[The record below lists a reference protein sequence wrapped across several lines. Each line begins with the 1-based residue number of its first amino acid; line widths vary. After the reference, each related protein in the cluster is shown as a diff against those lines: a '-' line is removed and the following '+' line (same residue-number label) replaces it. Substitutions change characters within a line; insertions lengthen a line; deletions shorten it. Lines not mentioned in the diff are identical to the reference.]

1 MITNIVCHT
10 DLGCSINLKDL
21 TSKCVNIIYDPSKF
35 PAAIWKHK
43 TIGGTCMVFSNGK
56 LMINGKINSI
66 REAKQRMRRYARLL
80 QKIGWHVTLKRIVIS
95 TISAFYKL
103 DGPLDVYG
111 LAQHFGGSYEAQW
124 FPAVMFVKNT
134 IHFTCFHT
142 GAVLM
147 TGIKTEK
154 QFYDTII
161 PTLLEMYLL

>member
-10 DLGCSINLKDL
+10 DLQCSINLKDL
-21 TSKCVNIIYDPSKF
+21 TSKCVNIIYDPSRF

-56 LMINGKINSI
+56 LMVNGKIKSI
-66 REAKQRMRRYARLL
+66 REARQRVRRYARLL
-80 QKIGWHVTLKRIVIS
+80 QKIGCHITLKRIVIS

-103 DGPLDVYG
+103 DGPLDVYR
-111 LAQHFGGSYEAQW
+111 LAQHYGGSYEFER
-124 FPAVMFVKNT
+124 FPATMFIKDT

-147 TGIKTEK
+147 TGIKTERT
-154 QFYDTII
+154 FYDTII